1 MQSAEARNEFQ
12 TPENVELRSPVRHNK
27 LERVSWINWF
37 LLTGGG
43 FLTIVWLAGADIILL
58 SAQGINMDQLWPPS
72 GPYLALL
79 IAIVYLFYGIH
90 LTYHQHQVVNKRI
103 DNSFQRLMGILSV
116 TRTLGTES
124 DPQSVFDS
132 ITASCRESYD
142 CDQVSLMIVDSSEQ
156 LEVRSVSGH
165 LHPEEVLGTKMEI
178 GQGVAGWVAKRREPV
193 VLGAKV
199 KRSSF
204 KDFQSKAYPIFSSM
218 IVPVIMRNEILGV
231 LCVTSRT
238 AKVDYDESDLQSL
251 RVFAEYAGI
260 CCRYAGNTGSRTGQ
274 AA

>member
-1 MQSAEARNEFQ
+1 MQSAEMRNEFQ

-27 LERVSWINWF
+27 LERLSWINWF

-43 FLTIVWLAGADIILL
+43 FITIVWLAGADIILL

-79 IAIVYLFYGIH
+79 IAVVYLLYGIH
-90 LTYHQHQVVNKRI
+90 LTHYQHQVINKRM
-103 DNSFQRLMGILSV
+103 DRSFQRLMGILSV

-124 DPQSVFDS
+124 DPQTVFDS
-132 ITASCRESYD
+132 ITASCRDTYD
-142 CDQVSLMIVDSSEQ
+142 CDQVSLMIVDGTSQQ

-178 GQGVAGWVAKRREPV
+178 GQGVAGWVAKKREPV
-193 VLGAKV
+193 VLGAKIQ
-199 KRSSF
+199 RSSF
-204 KDFQSKAYPIFSSM
+204 RDFKSKSYAIFSSM
-218 IVPVIMRNEILGV
+218 IIPIILRDEILGV
-231 LCVTSRT
+231 LSVTSRT
-238 AKVDYDESDLQSL
+238 ANVDYDEEDLQSL

-260 CCRYAGNTGSRTGQ
+260 CCQQAGNTGTR